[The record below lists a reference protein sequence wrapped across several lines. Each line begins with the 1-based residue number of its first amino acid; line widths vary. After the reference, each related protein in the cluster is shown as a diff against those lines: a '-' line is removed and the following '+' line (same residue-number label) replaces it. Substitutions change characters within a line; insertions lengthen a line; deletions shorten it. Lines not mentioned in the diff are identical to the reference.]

1 MYFPQVPGKM
11 YKEVKAVDSNKTG
24 KLIAALR
31 REKGFTQKALAE
43 KMHISDRT
51 ISKWER
57 AAGCPDISLLPQLA
71 EILGVSMENI
81 LASQLE
87 PNTTDGGNMRKIKF
101 YVCPA
106 CGNVLFATG
115 EGEISCCGRR
125 LEALK
130 PQNMDDSHKA
140 AVEEIENDYYI
151 TLAHPMG
158 KEHYITFAAYVCY
171 DRVLL
176 VKLYPEQ
183 SAEVRFPKMRRGQLY
198 LCCSREG
205 LFQQSI

>member
-115 EGEISCCGRR
+115 EGKFPVAAGGWR
-125 LEALK
+125 L
-130 PQNMDDSHKA
+130 
-140 AVEEIENDYYI
+140 
-151 TLAHPMG
+151 
-158 KEHYITFAAYVCY
+158 
-171 DRVLL
+171 
-176 VKLYPEQ
+176 
-183 SAEVRFPKMRRGQLY
+183 
-198 LCCSREG
+198 
-205 LFQQSI
+205 